1 MRTQARSSSISGLLA
16 AAALLGSFAVFAPP
30 ASAASALEKRVQ
42 ILEDREAIRALITA
56 YGYAHD
62 HRDYKTFA
70 SLFASNGEWVGGLG
84 SAKGPEAIFA
94 LMDKSIGHNP
104 VAKGSGT
111 VHLMMNDQIKID
123 GDRATAVTNWL
134 YLVPSEDGT
143 PRAQFLGHYNDQFI
157 REKGEW
163 KFLRREAPVDI
174 APKRK

>member
-1 MRTQARSSSISGLLA
+1 MRIQARSSSILGLVVA
-16 AAALLGSFAVFAPP
+16 ATLLGSFAVPVQ
-30 ASAASALEKRVQ
+30 SADDVATLTNRLRV
-42 ILEDREAIRALITA
+42 LEDREAIRALITA

-84 SAKGPEAIFA
+84 TAKGPEAIFA
-94 LMDKSIGHNP
+94 LMDKSIGHKP

-123 GDRATAVTNWL
+123 GDRATAETNWL
-134 YLVPSEDGT
+134 YLVPSEDGS